1 MTILFIYTTLNDD
14 LLICES
20 DNIYW
25 QVQTR
30 KKRMV
35 RLKFLD
41 GFYERAKRLKLIIF
55 RIALSLAIG
64 VKEG

>member
-1 MTILFIYTTLNDD
+1 
-14 LLICES
+14 
-20 DNIYW
+20 
-25 QVQTR
+25 
-30 KKRMV
+30 MV